1 MGVERQT
8 AKLNWLTSLGMIVMA
23 GTLYRV
29 RKVTKHLSSSRVKDL
44 MIRYGFISEPVNHN
58 IIVGRPINTQTG
70 EWENIES
77 SRRKY
82 ALLYSAYKI
91 L

>member
-8 AKLNWLTSLGMIVMA
+8 AKLNWLTSFGMIVMA

-29 RKVTKHLSSSRVKDL
+29 RKVTKHMSSSRVKDL
-44 MIRYGFISEPVNHN
+44 MIKYGFVAEPTNHN
-58 IIVGRPINTQTG
+58 IIVGRPINTQAG
-70 EWENIES
+70 EWEIIES
-77 SRRKY
+77 SRKKY
-82 ALLYSAYKI
+82 ALLYSAYKF